1 MLQCEKREQSKRE
14 VKSGLRVSQCLT
26 TNTCPQHS
34 RNNTKNN
41 REDKSYVIVTE
52 KARATSIG
60 SVKLQKMA
68 LSDTLVRI
76 FKEHKETMAQVINK
90 AQERSQ
96 IKNFTSKNEVY
107 NK

>member
-1 MLQCEKREQSKRE
+1 MQSKRE
-14 VKSGLRVSQCLT
+14 LKSGLRVSQCLT

-34 RNNTKNN
+34 RNNTRNN
-41 REDKSYVIVTE
+41 REDESYLTVTE
-52 KARATSIG
+52 KARAT

-76 FKEHKETMAQVINK
+76 FKEHKETMAQVVNK

-96 IKNFTSKNEVY
+96 IKKFYKQ
-107 NK
+107 K